1 MKEHHLKTATHHF
14 MPALFGVKQAEVRYD
29 DRDYQEGDL
38 VYLYEVDTDGNYMT
52 TKPVNGIP
60 TALND
65 KDEPKYVKAKIT
77 HILRD
82 FGGLSDG
89 YCMLSLEYLDVGS
102 THKED
107 ALLDALLE
115 TDTSITLKAFIIS
128 RAEGISAIK
137 GAVLGF
143 QKYIQE
149 ANPHSLAASNIMY
162 RRYIVGLMQR
172 VTSAVSKEYH
182 EDVARAFLLPASIQ
196 TKDGYKP

>member
-14 MPALFGVKQAEVRYD
+14 IPALHGLKHAEVRYD

-38 VYLYEVDTDGNYMT
+38 VYLYEVDANGNHIT

-60 TALND
+60 TALD
-65 KDEPKYVKAKIT
+65 GKGEPKYVKAKIT
-77 HILRD
+77 HVLRD
-82 FGGLSDG
+82 FDGLSDG

-107 ALLDALLE
+107 AILDTLLE
-115 TDTSITLKAFIIS
+115 TDTSIILKAFIIG
-128 RAEGISAIK
+128 RAESVTAIK

-143 QKYIQE
+143 QNYIQE

-162 RRYIVGLMQR
+162 RRYVVGLMQR
-172 VTSAVSKEYH
+172 GSS
-182 EDVARAFLLPASIQ
+182 F
-196 TKDGYKP
+196 